1 MQAEPW
7 TAEGIPR
14 GPGDPVSTKVR
25 GQAYRYM
32 GVSVSA
38 ATQVVLEGTVK
49 ILELDSFIPQV
60 REEVTCLRR
69 GNLFRNPRLVAS
81 WLQFP
86 SWKVDCDQHIGEN
99 GVFIHVNNVQI

>member
-1 MQAEPW
+1 
-7 TAEGIPR
+7 
-14 GPGDPVSTKVR
+14 
-25 GQAYRYM
+25 M

-81 WLQFP
+81 
-86 SWKVDCDQHIGEN
+86 
-99 GVFIHVNNVQI
+99 